1 MDRFR
6 SLKADLRDAALATS
20 ANVYSNQTHA
30 LNQRRGAYHHP
41 TFLTHQTAR
50 KVKLIYMSD
59 PKNRLAVALDYP
71 DAYQAMKLVDSLGQT
86 CQWFKVGMELYYAA
100 GNDMIRQ
107 LRDRGF
113 DVFLD
118 LKLHD
123 IPNTVAGAV
132 RSATKAGASLLTIH
146 ASGGAAMMTA
156 AAEAAKAPG
165 SPRLLAVTVLTSMDA
180 AQLAGTGITAS
191 PADQVLRLAKLAR
204 QSGIDG
210 FVCSAEEV
218 ASVRAATGSDAL
230 LVIPGIRPTGADIG
244 DQKRI
249 ATPTQ
254 AIAQGA
260 SMLVVGR
267 PITQAADP
275 GAVAENILD
284 EIAQAEASQRK

>member
-1 MDRFR
+1 MPAP
-6 SLKADLRDAALATS
+6 KA
-20 ANVYSNQTHA
+20 
-30 LNQRRGAYHHP
+30 
-41 TFLTHQTAR
+41 
-50 KVKLIYMSD
+50 
-59 PKNRLAVALDYP
+59 RLAVALDYP
-71 DAYQAMKLVDSLGQT
+71 DAHQALKLVDTLGHT

-100 GNDMIRQ
+100 GNTIVHE

-132 RSATKAGASLLTIH
+132 RSATQAGAGLLTLH
-146 ASGGAAMMTA
+146 ASGGAAMMVA
-156 AAEAAKAPG
+156 AAEAARAPG

-191 PADQVLRLAKLAR
+191 PADQVLRLAKLAT

-218 ASVRAATGSDAL
+218 AAVRAATGPDSL
-230 LVIPGIRPTGADIG
+230 LVTPGIRPAGTAVG

-249 ATPTQ
+249 ATPAQ
-254 AIAQGA
+254 AIAAGA

-267 PITQAADP
+267 PITQAPDP
-275 GAVAENILD
+275 AAAAAAILE
-284 EIAQAEASQRK
+284 EISKAEATQKNN

>member
-1 MDRFR
+1 MPTP
-6 SLKADLRDAALATS
+6 KA
-20 ANVYSNQTHA
+20 
-30 LNQRRGAYHHP
+30 
-41 TFLTHQTAR
+41 
-50 KVKLIYMSD
+50 
-59 PKNRLAVALDYP
+59 RLAVALDYP
-71 DAYQAMKLVDSLGQT
+71 DAEQALRLVDSLDHT

-100 GNDMIRQ
+100 GNTIVHQ

-132 RSATKAGASLLTIH
+132 RSATQPGAGLLTLH
-146 ASGGAAMMTA
+146 ASGGSAMMTA

-180 AQLAGTGITAS
+180 AQLAGTGVTAS
-191 PADQVLRLAKLAR
+191 PADQVLRLAKLAT

-218 ASVRAATGSDAL
+218 AAVRLATGPDTL
-230 LVIPGIRPTGADIG
+230 LVIPGIRPAGAAIG

-249 ATPTQ
+249 ATPAQ
-254 AIAQGA
+254 AIAHGA

-275 GAVAENILD
+275 AAAAQAILD
-284 EIAQAEASQRK
+284 EIAEAIQKNS